1 MQKILE
7 THRGFEGHTSSV
19 DLGGGTGAVVD
30 MIVSKGICRI
40 YSQLRELTLI
50 CLVSLCVCMPAVGG
64 RDRTRTLLK
73 TLADHCYESLPA
85 TGRWSK
91 PCHQESHA
99 CWCCNV
105 DDLHRWGRQD
115 PEGFQGFQIIKV
127 LCIQCIAC
135 HGIPHEGP
143 RPVAEVDSGF
153 PNNAFW
159 CFDCFV
165 IELVY
170 DIIWSQ

>member
-1 MQKILE
+1 M
-7 THRGFEGHTSSV
+7 

-85 TGRWSK
+85 TGR
-91 PCHQESHA
+91 
-99 CWCCNV
+99 
-105 DDLHRWGRQD
+105 
-115 PEGFQGFQIIKV
+115 
-127 LCIQCIAC
+127 
-135 HGIPHEGP
+135 
-143 RPVAEVDSGF
+143 
-153 PNNAFW
+153 
-159 CFDCFV
+159 
-165 IELVY
+165 
-170 DIIWSQ
+170 